1 MVVEGIQAVPT
12 LLNQIS
18 PWHSALGGLS
28 HQLSVD
34 WLVLAQDVKNVDV
47 LGQIVGAW
55 NHFVK
60 TGQVWALLI
69 GVIVGYVFRSFTSF

>member
-18 PWHSALGGLS
+18 PWHNVLGELS

-34 WLVLAQDVKNVDV
+34 WLVLAQDVSNVDA
-47 LGQIVGAW
+47 LGQMVGAW

-69 GVIVGYVFRSFTSF
+69 GLIIGYVFRSFTSF